1 MAQLHELLAVEKGL
15 LTQLSVLTAD
25 TAGKFQKEQFFKG
38 HNKTLKMI
46 ADSPENQALEV
57 SNTEFKA
64 LPTTVVETLE
74 YYAEHWAKAED
85 IIFRKNKTNQS
96 AASDLYFGGAVIAR
110 EVPVDELLGL
120 EVRLTNLR
128 GMLTQMPTLDASK
141 VWDADTST
149 GRTAWKARNPDV
161 TTKTEKK
168 TTPVVLYEATDK
180 HPAQIKEINQDV
192 VVGTNTTISYSGAA
206 TSLQKAQVLR
216 NVDEL
221 IGEVKK
227 ARMRAN
233 TSVAVE
239 DSIGDTL
246 ISRILAPLNEQST
259 NVGVR

>member
-1 MAQLHELLAVEKGL
+1 
-15 LTQLSVLTAD
+15 
-25 TAGKFQKEQFFKG
+25 
-38 HNKTLKMI
+38 MI
-46 ADSPENQALEV
+46 ADSPENKALED
-57 SNTEFKA
+57 SNTESKA

-74 YYAEHWAKAED
+74 YYAEHWVKAED

-96 AASDLYFGGAVIAR
+96 AVSDLHFNGEILVKD
-110 EVPVDELLGL
+110 VPVDELLGL

-128 GMLTQMPTLDASK
+128 GMLTQMPALDASK
-141 VWDADTST
+141 VWEPDSST
-149 GRTAWKARNPDV
+149 GCLAWKARNPDV

-192 VVGTNTTISYSGAA
+192 VVGTNTTINYSGAA

-239 DSIGDTL
+239 DSIGSAL
-246 ISRILAPLNEQST
+246 ISRILTPLNEAST
-259 NVGVR
+259 NVGNR